1 MYHPIF
7 RQLAN
12 SPEATL
18 ENWKNGWYLSLHS
31 SRTSYV
37 VWRQINGPNLSSV
50 LCECTLRGCYMSK
63 RGLFLHTLAG
73 DILTCRIQS
82 ANTQV
87 LCEGSADSSPKNNIW
102 LIRAVPTRYTTV
114 HCSLLI
120 IWGWL
125 GGKPWLFT
133 QKVLYGAERVTSDW
147 PAH

>member
-7 RQLAN
+7 RRLAN

-18 ENWKNGWYLSLHS
+18 ENWKNGWYLILRS
-31 SRTSYV
+31 SRTSYI

-82 ANTQV
+82 MNTRV
-87 LCEGSADSSPKNNIW
+87 LCDVSADSSRKNNIW
-102 LIRAVPTRYTTV
+102 LIWAALTRYTTV
-114 HCSLLI
+114 HCSPLI